1 MTEPDPV
8 EATGPS
14 TPVTFAVS
22 ANDSLDGALTATC
35 ADSGDTTYASGD
47 EFPVGTTTLTC
58 SATDIA
64 GNVGTSG
71 PFDVTVTDTTGP
83 DITTSANLTESA
95 VDADGAVVSY
105 DPASATDLVDG
116 AVDVTCLP
124 ASGSTFPLGPTTV
137 ECDAED
143 SRGNPSSESF
153 TVTVQ
158 DDTDPIVSVPADIT
172 EEATG
177 ANGAAVEFT
186 VSAEDNVDG
195 ALDPTCDYDSG
206 DTFPL
211 GPTTVSCS
219 ATDNAG
225 NTGQNSFTITVE
237 DTTAPSL
244 TLPDDITEEATS
256 ASGAEVTFNASAHDL
271 VDGDLT
277 PTCTPASGE
286 TFPIG
291 TTTVTCDVTDE
302 AGNTDSDTF
311 TVTVED
317 TTAPEVDVPDDII
330 AEATGSDGAVVTYD
344 AATAEDIVDGTLTPS
359 CAPASGSTFP
369 LGETTVT
376 CSVTDVAGNTGS
388 NSFTVK
394 VRNTTPPAVTVPAN
408 LVVGNTSPTGAA
420 DVTYSGQ
427 SAEDLV
433 DGAVDVNCTP
443 ASGGFFS
450 LGETTVTCSAEDA
463 AGNSGSNTFTV
474 EVQDW
479 TEPVVTV
486 PANIT
491 AEATSAA
498 GATVTWIGVSA
509 VDDVS
514 GSVAAT
520 CDESS
525 GSVFPLG
532 LTTVTC
538 TAEDVAGN
546 VGDNSFTVTSST
558 PPRRS

>member
-8 EATGPS
+8 EATGPT

-35 ADSGDTTYASGD
+35 ADSGDTIYASGD

-64 GNVGTSG
+64 GNVGTSD

-95 VDADGAVVSY
+95 VDADGAVVNY

-116 AVDVTCLP
+116 AVDVTCAP
-124 ASGSTFPLGPTTV
+124 ASGSTFPLGKTTV

-177 ANGAAVEFT
+177 PNGAAVEFT

-195 ALDPTCDYDSG
+195 ALDPTCDYESG

-219 ATDNAG
+219 ATDDAG
-225 NTGQNSFTITVE
+225 NTGENSFTITVE

-256 ASGAEVTFNASAHDL
+256 ASGAEVTFTASAHDL
-271 VDGDLT
+271 VDGDVT

-291 TTTVTCDVTDE
+291 TTTVTCSVTDE

-317 TTAPEVDVPDDII
+317 TTPPEVD
-330 AEATGSDGAVVTYD
+330 
-344 AATAEDIVDGTLTPS
+344 
-359 CAPASGSTFP
+359 ASGRHHCRGDRLRRRDGDLRRRHRGRHRRRHAHSFVHTGF
-369 LGETTVT
+369 GR
-376 CSVTDVAGNTGS
+376 DV
-388 NSFTVK
+388 
-394 VRNTTPPAVTVPAN
+394 
-408 LVVGNTSPTGAA
+408 
-420 DVTYSGQ
+420 
-427 SAEDLV
+427 
-433 DGAVDVNCTP
+433 
-443 ASGGFFS
+443 
-450 LGETTVTCSAEDA
+450 
-463 AGNSGSNTFTV
+463 
-474 EVQDW
+474 
-479 TEPVVTV
+479 
-486 PANIT
+486 
-491 AEATSAA
+491 
-498 GATVTWIGVSA
+498 
-509 VDDVS
+509 
-514 GSVAAT
+514 
-520 CDESS
+520 
-525 GSVFPLG
+525 
-532 LTTVTC
+532 
-538 TAEDVAGN
+538 
-546 VGDNSFTVTSST
+546 
-558 PPRRS
+558 PPRGDDGDLLRDGRRRQHRFRHVHRDGPGHHPSGRDRARQPCGRQHLADRRGRRDILRTERAGRGRRRCGR